1 MQRRFEDLL
10 EPVTTGGRERIRPT
24 AGVSKIDRTSEN
36 IYAIIHDF
44 MKNPLVPS
52 QNCQHPTTVKS
63 FARSLRRT
71 CAAGFTLIELLVV
84 IAIIAI
90 LAAMLLP
97 ALNKAKSQAQGAQC
111 LSNNKQLTL
120 AWVMYADDS
129 HGHMAP
135 NVPGESLPVIPGQ
148 PQSVNW
154 CNGWMEFS
162 ANWPDNTNYGLLVS
176 DRLSLLGVY
185 SKNYQI
191 YKCPADQS
199 TAPMGGPKLPRVRSV
214 SMSQA
219 VGCDEYGGAGNE
231 VGQWT
236 KDVANN
242 GVYAQFIKDSDFAV
256 LSPAMLWV
264 LVDEHPD
271 SINDCGLG
279 FQMPQTMAETGWVDF
294 PADYHNGACGF
305 GFADGHAEIHK
316 WLDPRSLFP
325 IKYTGY
331 LAAGAHPLPQPNNQD
346 IWWMALRTSARV
358 K

>member
-1 MQRRFEDLL
+1 
-10 EPVTTGGRERIRPT
+10 
-24 AGVSKIDRTSEN
+24 
-36 IYAIIHDF
+36 
-44 MKNPLVPS
+44 MKTPLVPS
-52 QNCQHPTTVKS
+52 PRFTQLPKVKN
-63 FARSLRRT
+63 FARPLRRS
-71 CAAGFTLIELLVV
+71 CASGFTLIELLVV

-97 ALNKAKSQAQGAQC
+97 ALNKAKIQAQGTQC
-111 LSNNKQLTL
+111 LSNNRQLTL
-120 AWVMYADDS
+120 AWVMYADDA
-129 HGHMAP
+129 HGHFAP
-135 NVPGESLPVIPGQ
+135 NVPGETLPVVAGV

-162 ANWPDNTNYGLLVS
+162 ANWPDNTNYSLLVG

-199 TAPMGGPKLPRVRSV
+199 AAPMGGPKLPRVRSV

-219 VGCDEYGGAGNE
+219 VGCDEYGGGGSE

-236 KDVANN
+236 KDVAN
-242 GVYAQFIKDSDFAV
+242 GGIYAQFVKDSDLSV

-279 FQMPQTMAETGWVDF
+279 FQMPVTMAETGWVDF

-305 GFADGHAEIHK
+305 GFGDGHAEIHK

-325 IKYTGY
+325 IRYNGY
-331 LAAGAHPLPQPNNQD
+331 LAAGPHPLAQPNNQD
-346 IWWMALRTSARV
+346 IWWMAQRTSAPV